1 MTDEAKPPKKPASRA
16 RRPRKPATEGAKSPH
31 KPAAKAEQPAATPA
45 ADPPVADP
53 EGGVTAAPG
62 EAAAQAGQEDA
73 PTEVVGADEAATE
86 VVPAAESPT
95 EVLATDTAATQVMA
109 AGAAPPPPGSPYT
122 PVPRTLEKPGGG
134 DRRTTLWVVLA
145 VAAVAVVALLLVW
158 LFVLGDNGEQ
168 FVGSWAPT
176 SGEGG
181 GLVITSQ
188 DGDFE
193 VAMYGP
199 DLELTGTYP
208 ATQDGD
214 TLTFRFTDTQTQL
227 GQVEATLT
235 YEEDRDVLLLQLS
248 AMGQEG
254 TTMEFVRVDAL
265 VAASPSPTPSPTP
278 TTSPTSTASPTASP
292 TGSPSPTPS
301 PTGTNT
307 GQYDQQV
314 VDAIVQI
321 QVGVLN
327 WSTENGSFPSVGRG
341 DCGGRCRSVRVP
353 VADERVHGPA
363 DGLGRPARR
372 LHLRTAQRR
381 PGVQAHRSPGRRPDL
396 HRPLRGS

>member
-1 MTDEAKPPKKPASRA
+1 MTEEAQPPKKPAARA
-16 RRPRKPATEGAKSPH
+16 RRPRKPSTEGAKNPR
-31 KPAAKAEQPAATPA
+31 KPAAKAQQPEET
-45 ADPPVADP
+45 PVADP
-53 EGGVTAAPG
+53 SVPDADGAPAAAPG
-62 EAAAQAGQEDA
+62 EAATQADPEGA
-73 PTEVVGADEAATE
+73 PTEVVGADEAATQ
-86 VVPAAESPT
+86 VVPPADAAT
-95 EVLATDTAATQVMA
+95 QVLATDTAATQVMA

-158 LFVLGDNGEQ
+158 LFVLRDSGEQ
-168 FVGSWAPT
+168 FVGSWSPV

-199 DLELTGTYP
+199 DLALTGTYP

-214 TLTFRFTDTQTQL
+214 ALVFRFTDTQTEL
-227 GQVEATLT
+227 GEVEATLT
-235 YEEDRDVLLLQLS
+235 YEEDREILVLQLT
-248 AMGQEG
+248 AMGQAG
-254 TTMEFVRVDAL
+254 TTIEFVRVDAL
-265 VAASPSPTPSPTP
+265 VAASPSPTPSPTLP
-278 TTSPTSTASPTASP
+278 ASPTPTASPTTSP
-292 TGSPSPTPS
+292 TGSPSPLPS
-301 PTGTNT
+301 PSGTNT

-327 WSTENGSFPSVGRG
+327 WSTENGGFPPVEEVTAEGGVGQYVSPWPTNPFTGQPMVSG
-341 DCGGRCRSVRVP
+341 DQPGDYTYEQLNGGQAYKLTGHLAGGLTFTVP
-353 VADERVHGPA
+353 
-363 DGLGRPARR
+363 
-372 LHLRTAQRR
+372 
-381 PGVQAHRSPGRRPDL
+381 
-396 HRPLRGS
+396 